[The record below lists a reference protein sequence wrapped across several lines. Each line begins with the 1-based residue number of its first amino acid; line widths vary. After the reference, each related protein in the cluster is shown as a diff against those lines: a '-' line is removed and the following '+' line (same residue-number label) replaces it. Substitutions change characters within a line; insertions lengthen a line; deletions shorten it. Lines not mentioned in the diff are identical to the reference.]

1 MKHSDTMNIKNSQLA
16 RLGAAALVLGG
27 LLIGTLT
34 GAGAA
39 SAAELDRYGGP
50 TGRTTAPAAGTY

>member
-1 MKHSDTMNIKNSQLA
+1 MNIKNSQLA